1 MLARSR
7 TRRPRADAE
16 RNRERLLAA
25 AVKAFAHSAEV
36 PLEDVARRADVG
48 IGTLYR
54 HFPTRAALIEAAYRH
69 EVAELCTPVARS
81 SRTLAPEVALRVWM
95 ERFIQYVAAKRG
107 MIDALRS
114 VLSADSELYARSRE
128 QIVTALRSLLGEAA
142 ASGAIRAD
150 ANAEDVLRALQ
161 GVWRV
166 TSEPGWQG
174 QAPPPLNLLFDG
186 PRDGPPE
193 PPPRARDNFR
203 QPPPRP
209 PTCHR
214 DRLHPP

>member
-1 MLARSR
+1 VTVTGNR

-25 AVKAFAHSAEV
+25 AVKAFAQSAEV
-36 PLEDVARRADVG
+36 PLEDVARRAHVG

-69 EVAELCTPVARS
+69 EVAQLCAPVVRS
-81 SRTLAPEVALRVWM
+81 SRTLAPEAALQAWM

-114 VLSADSELYARSRE
+114 VVSADSELYAHTRE
-128 QIVTALRSLLGEAA
+128 QIITALRSLLSEAA

-161 GVWRV
+161 GVWQV
-166 TSEPGWQG
+166 TSEPEWEDK
-174 QAPPPLNLLFDG
+174 ARRVLNLLMDG
-186 PRDGPPE
+186 LRYGAPGTRT
-193 PPPRARDNFR
+193 RAR
-203 QPPPRP
+203 
-209 PTCHR
+209 
-214 DRLHPP
+214 

>member
-1 MLARSR
+1 MTVTPTR

-25 AVKAFAHSAEV
+25 AIKAFAQSAEV
-36 PLEDVARRADVG
+36 PLEDVARRAHVG

-69 EVAELCTPVARS
+69 EVTLLCAPASRSART
-81 SRTLAPEVALRVWM
+81 RAPEAALQAWM

-114 VLSADSELYARSRE
+114 VLSEDSDLFAHTRE
-128 QIVTALRSLLGEAA
+128 QIVSALRSLIAEAA

-161 GVWRV
+161 GVWQV
-166 TSEPGWQG
+166 TSEPEWQDK
-174 QAPPPLNLLFDG
+174 ARRLLNLLMDG
-186 PRDGPPE
+186 LRYGAAGS
-193 PPPRARDNFR
+193 RARSR
-203 QPPPRP
+203 
-209 PTCHR
+209 
-214 DRLHPP
+214 

>member
-1 MLARSR
+1 MTVTGTR

-25 AVKAFAHSAEV
+25 AVKAFAQSAEV
-36 PLEDVARRADVG
+36 PLEDVARRAHVG

-69 EVAELCTPVARS
+69 EVAQLCAPMTRS
-81 SRTLAPEVALRVWM
+81 SRPVAPEAALRAWM

-107 MIDALRS
+107 MIDALHS
-114 VLSADSELYARSRE
+114 VLSTDSELYTHTRE
-128 QIVTALRSLLGEAA
+128 RIITALRSLLGEAA

-161 GVWRV
+161 GVWQV
-166 TSEPGWQG
+166 TSEPEWQDK
-174 QAPPPLNLLFDG
+174 ARRLLNLLMDG
-186 PRDGPPE
+186 LRYGAPGART
-193 PPPRARDNFR
+193 RAR
-203 QPPPRP
+203 
-209 PTCHR
+209 
-214 DRLHPP
+214 

>member
-1 MLARSR
+1 MTVTPTR

-25 AVKAFAHSAEV
+25 AIKAFAQSAEV
-36 PLEDVARRADVG
+36 PLEDVARRAHVG

-69 EVAELCTPVARS
+69 EVTLLCAPASRSART
-81 SRTLAPEVALRVWM
+81 RAPEAALQAWM

-114 VLSADSELYARSRE
+114 VLSEDSDLFAHTRE
-128 QIVTALRSLLGEAA
+128 QIVSALRSLLTEAA

-161 GVWRV
+161 GVWQV
-166 TSEPGWQG
+166 TSEPEWQDK
-174 QAPPPLNLLFDG
+174 ARRLLNLLMDG
-186 PRDGPPE
+186 LRYGA
-193 PPPRARDNFR
+193 ARS
-203 QPPPRP
+203 
-209 PTCHR
+209 
-214 DRLHPP
+214 

>member
-1 MLARSR
+1 MTVTKSR

-16 RNRERLLAA
+16 RSRERLLGA
-25 AVKAFAHSAEV
+25 AVKAFAQSAEV
-36 PLEDVARRADVG
+36 PLEDVARRAHVG

-69 EVAELCTPVARS
+69 EVAQLCAPVARS
-81 SRTLAPEVALRVWM
+81 SKTPTPEAVLQAWM

-114 VLSADSELYARSRE
+114 VVAADSALYAHTRE
-128 QIVTALRSLLGEAA
+128 QIVTALQSLLSEAA

-161 GVWRV
+161 GVWQV
-166 TSEPGWQG
+166 TSEAEWQEK
-174 QAPPPLNLLFDG
+174 ARRLLNLLMDG
-186 PRDGPPE
+186 LRYGAPGTRT
-193 PPPRARDNFR
+193 RAR
-203 QPPPRP
+203 
-209 PTCHR
+209 
-214 DRLHPP
+214 